1 MSNPSRPIRARVN
14 PKPILT
20 KPLERTAAAD
30 GVDDFHQ
37 DLLADS
43 LAYSIK
49 RAQVRCDEALRRY
62 LDPGVS
68 PARFGALSTIG
79 ANPGISQT
87 ELGSLLN
94 IAAPSVVRVVDDLEG
109 MGLLRRDRIN
119 GRLHSL
125 QLTKKGASDLRR
137 YSILVAQFESEIAAA
152 LTAAERRQLLD
163 LLKKVAPSEP

>member
-1 MSNPSRPIRARVN
+1 MSNLSRPKRTRVN
-14 PKPILT
+14 PKPIFT
-20 KPLERTAAAD
+20 KPPERKAAGVGAD
-30 GVDDFHQ
+30 DLQQ

-68 PARFGALSTIG
+68 PGRFGALSTIG
-79 ANPGISQT
+79 VNPGISQT
-87 ELGSLLN
+87 ELGSLLS
-94 IAAPSVVRVVDDLEG
+94 IAGPSVVKVVDDLEG

-119 GRLHSL
+119 GRLHAL
-125 QLTKKGASDLRR
+125 RLTKKGATDLRR
-137 YSILVAQFESEIAAA
+137 YSIVVAQFESEIAAA